1 MKTIAVIL
9 GIVVIWRLVEVVKR
23 VKKKCG
29 EGNGS
34 I

>member
-1 MKTIAVIL
+1 MKTIAMIL

-23 VKKKCG
+23 VKRKCE

-34 I
+34 V